1 MTLAVESRDG
11 RMEILEHHRPRALV
25 GGERR
30 RLSNDG
36 ADQFGD
42 HKLEVRQLFQALGD
56 EFLVPTF

>member
-1 MTLAVESRDG
+1 
-11 RMEILEHHRPRALV
+11 MELLEHLRPRARV

-30 RLSNDG
+30 RHSNDG

-42 HKLEVRQLFQALGD
+42 LKLEVRQLFQALGD